1 MIDSVDL
8 MINELVENGQTAL
21 DQMNTFNQL
30 KVNQIVEAMVAAGI
44 KNSQKLGIQAFEET
58 KRGVANDKWDKN
70 LFATGRIWS
79 EIKDH
84 STVGIIDRDEQ
95 KHTIT
100 VAEPLGVLAGITPV
114 TNPTL
119 TTMFKAIIAM
129 KTRNPIIFSFHPQAM
144 KSSSEAARIL
154 RDAAVAAGAPKN
166 AIQWIEKPSIAA
178 TNKLINHP
186 GIASTLA
193 TGGPAMVK
201 AAYST
206 GKPALGVG
214 PGNGPL
220 YIEASADQDQAVK
233 DIVFSKTFDNGMICA
248 TENSLVIDDSIYNQF
263 KKRLMNAGVY
273 FVSKDDQP
281 ALASTMFNPET
292 GGVNGPIPGQ
302 SAINI
307 ANQAGIKVP
316 QDTKV
321 LAAELDGVGREYPL
335 SGEKLSPVV
344 SVYRAHNH
352 ADAFKI
358 ADAILKYGG
367 MGHTAAIRT
376 NSDDVAIAFGLAMKA
391 CRILVN
397 TPCATGGIGG
407 INNGLAP
414 SLTLGTGSWGA
425 NSIDHNVTD
434 YDLINKRQI
443 AFPLDNPSW
452 DQLIQTK

>member
-8 MINELVENGQTAL
+8 MINDLVENGQTAL
-21 DQMNTFNQL
+21 NQMDGFNQF
-30 KVNQIVEAMVAAGI
+30 KVNQIVEAMVNAGM
-44 KNSQKLGIQAFEET
+44 KHSRDLAEQAYAET
-58 KRGVANDKWDKN
+58 KRGVAEDKWTKN
-70 LFATGRIWS
+70 LFATGRIWA
-79 EIKDH
+79 EIKEH
-84 STVGIIDRDEQ
+84 QTVGVIDKDDQR
-95 KHTIT
+95 KTIT

-114 TNPTL
+114 TNPTS

-129 KTRNPIIFSFHPQAM
+129 KTKNPIVFSFHPQAM
-144 KSSSEAARIL
+144 KSSEAAARVML
-154 RDAAVAAGAPKN
+154 DAAVSAGAPKN

-178 TNKLINHP
+178 TDKLINHP

-220 YIEASADQDQAVK
+220 YVEASADQESAVK
-233 DIVFSKTFDNGMICA
+233 AILFSKTFDNGMICA
-248 TENSLVIDDSIYNQF
+248 TENSIIIDDAIYDQF
-263 KKRLMNAGVY
+263 KAKLAAAGVF
-273 FVSKDDQP
+273 FVKKEDQP
-281 ALASTMFNPET
+281 RLEETMFNPKT

-302 SAINI
+302 SAIKI
-307 ANQAGIKVP
+307 AEQAGIEVP
-316 QDTKV
+316 ENTKV
-321 LAAELDGVGREYPL
+321 LAAELAGVGSKYLL

-344 SVYRAHNH
+344 SVYRAQNH
-352 ADAFKI
+352 ADGFKI
-358 ADAILKYGG
+358 ADQLLHYGG

-376 NSDDVAIAFGLAMKA
+376 TNNDVAMAYGIAMKA

-407 INNGLAP
+407 VNNGLLP

-434 YDLINKRQI
+434 YDLINKRII
-443 AFPLDNPSW
+443 AFPVDNPAW
-452 DQLIQTK
+452 NRLIQDK